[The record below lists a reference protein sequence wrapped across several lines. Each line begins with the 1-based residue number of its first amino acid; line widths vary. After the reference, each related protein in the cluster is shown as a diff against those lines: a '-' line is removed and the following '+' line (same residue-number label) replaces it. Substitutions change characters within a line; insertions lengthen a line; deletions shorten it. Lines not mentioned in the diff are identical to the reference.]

1 MVGVRNFQDT
11 FETRK
16 RLFVSPF
23 SIYMTVPLKM
33 VFKCTSDINL
43 THILLIM
50 CHQVSLKI
58 GTSYK
63 THWRHSDFFIVNFE
77 QISHIALVFLLLT
90 LII

>member
-16 RLFVSPF
+16 RSFVSPF
-23 SIYMTVPLKM
+23 SIYMTVLLKM

-43 THILLIM
+43 ANMILIM

-58 GTSYK
+58 GTS
-63 THWRHSDFFIVNFE
+63 
-77 QISHIALVFLLLT
+77 
-90 LII
+90 